1 MASTS
6 PVSIRNI
13 AANSTLK
20 PLRSGIRDRGW
31 HCKQTGRNHME
42 EHEQAKTIIA
52 EDVEIVGTIKCET
65 NVQLDGKLN
74 GDLNC
79 IGNALIG
86 STANV
91 KGNISVNCVT
101 VLGQVNGNIIAKDKI
116 DLKSS
121 AYVNGDVKARR
132 MTVEDGVTFVGK
144 SEVNPSGVSTPR
156 QYSSDISSAPHE
168 DSPIVDLD
176 VIPGDSDVN
185 ALKEEIRK
193 NVKEEV
199 KGKTPSFFGKR

>member
-1 MASTS
+1 
-6 PVSIRNI
+6 
-13 AANSTLK
+13 
-20 PLRSGIRDRGW
+20 
-31 HCKQTGRNHME
+31 ME
-42 EHEQAKTIIA
+42 EHESAKTIIA

-91 KGNISVNCVT
+91 KGNINVNCVT

-132 MTVEDGVTFVGK
+132 MTVEDGVTFIGK

-156 QYSSDISSAPHE
+156 PYSSELSASAHE
-168 DSPIVDLD
+168 VAPEVEMEPVTHDPEVS
-176 VIPGDSDVN
+176 
-185 ALKEEIRK
+185 ALREEIRK

-199 KGKTPSFFGKR
+199 KSKTPGFFGKR